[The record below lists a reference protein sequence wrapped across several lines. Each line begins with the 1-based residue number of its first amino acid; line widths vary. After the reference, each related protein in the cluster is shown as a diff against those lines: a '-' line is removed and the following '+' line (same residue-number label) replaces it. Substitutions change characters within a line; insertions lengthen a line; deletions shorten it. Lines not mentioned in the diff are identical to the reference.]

1 MSGTIRFLLNGGL
14 REVAGADP
22 TRTLLEWLREDARR
36 TGTKEGCAEGDCGA
50 CTVVVGELI
59 DGAVRWRAVNACIL
73 FLPVLDGR
81 AIITVEGLSKDGEL
95 HPVQRAMV
103 EAHGSQCGFCTP
115 GFVMTLM
122 AMWLNGG
129 EQDAAKINDALAGN
143 LCRCT
148 GYGPII
154 AAAQAMG
161 GRADAS
167 ADAKIAEQLEALRR
181 EAMLELD
188 FTDRFSGARRRYL
201 APRSA
206 DELAQALM
214 AHPDATV
221 LAGGTD
227 VGLWVTKQHR
237 SLDVV
242 VSLNEAADLRAMR
255 ETDDAIEIGA
265 GARYSDAY
273 GRLTQLWPDFG
284 EVLRRLGSTLIR
296 NSGTIGGNIANGSPI
311 GDSPPLLIALGAK
324 LTLRRG
330 GTTRQMPLE
339 DYFIAYGKQDR
350 QPGEFVLSVSIPKPK
365 PGAVFKAW
373 KISKRFDQDI
383 SALCGAF
390 QLTMDGERIASARI
404 AFGGMAATPKR
415 AGACEAALIGQV
427 FDEATLES
435 ALAALDG
442 DFAPI
447 SDMRAS
453 AGYRAAAARGLLR
466 KLWAETQGQAIRLVG
481 TGGLVDA

>member
-1 MSGTIRFLLNGGL
+1 MTATIRFLLNGEL

-22 TRTLLEWLREDARR
+22 TRTLLDWLREDARR

-59 DGAVRWRAVNACIL
+59 GGAVRWRAVNACIL

-81 AIITVEGLSKDGEL
+81 AILTVEGLSKDGEL

-103 EAHGSQCGFCTP
+103 ETHGSQCGFCTP
-115 GFVMTLM
+115 GFVMTLT
-122 AMWLNGG
+122 ALWLNGG
-129 EQDAAKINDALAGN
+129 ESDPAKINDALAGN

-161 GRADAS
+161 GRSSAAADTT
-167 ADAKIAEQLEALRR
+167 IAEQLRALSR

-188 FTDRFSGARRRYL
+188 FTDRFSRARRRYL

-206 DELAQALM
+206 DELAQVLS

-242 VSLNEAADLRAMR
+242 VSLNEAVELRAIR
-255 ETDDAIEIGA
+255 ETDKAIEIGA

-273 GRLTQLWPDFG
+273 GRLAALWPDFG

-311 GDSPPLLIALGAK
+311 GDSPPLLIALGAI

-330 GTTRQMPLE
+330 DTTRSLPLE
-339 DYFIAYGKQDR
+339 DYFIAYCKQDR
-350 QPGEFVLSVSIPKPK
+350 RPGEFVLSVSLPKPK

-390 QLTMDGERIASARI
+390 HLTMDGDRVTSARI
-404 AFGGMAATPKR
+404 AFGGMAATPRR
-415 AGACEAALIGQV
+415 AGACEAALTDRL
-427 FDEATLES
+427 FDEATLER
-435 ALAALDG
+435 AVTALDS

-453 AGYRAAAARGLLR
+453 AAYRAAAARGLLR
-466 KLWAETQGQAIRLVG
+466 KLWLETQGEAVG
-481 TGGLVDA
+481 AGGLVDA

>member
-1 MSGTIRFLLNGGL
+1 MAGTIRFLLNGEL

-50 CTVVVGELI
+50 CTVVLGELI
-59 DGAVRWRAVNACIL
+59 EGAMRWRAVNACIL

-81 AIITVEGLSKDGEL
+81 AVVTVEGLAKDGEL

-103 EAHGSQCGFCTP
+103 ETHGSQCGFCTP
-115 GFVMTLM
+115 GFVMSLY
-122 AMWLNGG
+122 ALWLNGG
-129 EQDAAKINDALAGN
+129 EQDAGEINDALAGN

-161 GRADAS
+161 GRSDAS
-167 ADAKIAEQLEALRR
+167 EDAAVARQLKAMRR

-188 FTDRFSGARRRYL
+188 FTDRFSGRRRRYL

-206 DELAQALM
+206 DELAAVLGE
-214 AHPDATV
+214 HPEATV

-242 VSLNEAADLRAMR
+242 VSLNEAADLRAVR
-255 ETDDAIEIGA
+255 ETDEAVEIGA
-265 GARYSDAY
+265 GARYSDVY
-273 GRLTQLWPDFG
+273 GRLSALWPEFG

-296 NSGTIGGNIANGSPI
+296 NSGTLVGNIANGSPI
-311 GDSPPLLIALGAK
+311 GDTPPLLIALGAT

-330 GTTRQMPLE
+330 GETRSMPLE

-350 QPGEFVLSVSIPKPK
+350 APGEFVQSVTVPKPA
-365 PGAVFKAW
+365 PGSVFKAW

-383 SALCGAF
+383 SAVCGAF
-390 QLTMDGERIASARI
+390 QLRMDGDRIGEARI

-415 AGACEAALIGQV
+415 AAACEAALTGQV
-427 FDEATLES
+427 FDEATLAR
-435 ALAALDG
+435 ALAALDS

-466 KLWAETQGQAIRLVG
+466 KLWLETRGERAEALA
-481 TGGLVDA
+481 DA

>member
-1 MSGTIRFLLNGGL
+1 MAGTIRFLLNGEP
-14 REVAGADP
+14 REIAGADP

-50 CTVVVGELI
+50 CTVVLGELI
-59 DGAVRWRAVNACIL
+59 EGAVRWRAVNACIL

-81 AIITVEGLSKDGEL
+81 AVVTVEGLAKGGEL
-95 HPVQRAMV
+95 HPVQQAMV
-103 EAHGSQCGFCTP
+103 ETHGSQCGFCTP
-115 GFVMTLM
+115 GFVMSLC
-122 AMWLNGG
+122 ALWLNGG
-129 EQDAAKINDALAGN
+129 EQDAAKVNDALAGN

-167 ADAKIAEQLEALRR
+167 EDAAVADQLKALRR
-181 EAMLELD
+181 ETMLELD
-188 FTDRFSGARRRYL
+188 FTDRFSGQRRRYS

-206 DELAQALM
+206 DELAAALVE
-214 AHPDATV
+214 HPDATV

-242 VSLNEAADLRAMR
+242 VSLNEAADLRAVR
-255 ETDDAIEIGA
+255 DTDEAIEINA
-265 GARYSDAY
+265 GVRYSDVY
-273 GRLTQLWPDFG
+273 GRLSALWPEFG

-296 NSGTIGGNIANGSPI
+296 NSGTLVGNIANGSPI
-311 GDSPPLLIALGAK
+311 GDTPPLLIALGAT

-330 GTTRQMPLE
+330 GETRSMPLE

-350 QPGEFVLSVSIPKPK
+350 APGEFVQSVTIPKPA
-365 PGAVFKAW
+365 PGSLFKAW

-383 SALCGAF
+383 SAVCGAF
-390 QLTMDGERIASARI
+390 HLKMDGDRIGEARI
-404 AFGGMAATPKR
+404 AFGGMAATPRR
-415 AGACEAALIGQV
+415 AAACEAALTGQV
-427 FDEATLES
+427 FDEATLAK
-435 ALAALDG
+435 ALAALDS

-466 KLWAETQGQAIRLVG
+466 KLWLEARGERVEALA
-481 TGGLVDA
+481 DA

>member
-1 MSGTIRFLLNGGL
+1 MPGTIRFLLNGEV

-50 CTVVVGELI
+50 CTVVVGELVE
-59 DGAVRWRAVNACIL
+59 DAVRWRAVNACIL

-81 AIITVEGLSKDGEL
+81 ALITVEGLSKDGEL

-103 EAHGSQCGFCTP
+103 ETHGSQCGFCTP
-115 GFVMTLM
+115 GFIMTLT

-129 EQDAAKINDALAGN
+129 EQDPVKINDALAGN

-161 GRADAS
+161 GRSSATADTAV
-167 ADAKIAEQLEALRR
+167 ADQLKALSR
-181 EAMLELD
+181 ETPLDLD

-206 DELAQALM
+206 DELAQVLSAY
-214 AHPDATV
+214 PRATV

-242 VSLNEAADLRAMR
+242 VSLNEAADLRAIR
-255 ETDDAIEIGA
+255 ETDEAIEIGA

-273 GRLTQLWPDFG
+273 GRLAKLWPDFG

-311 GDSPPLLIALGAK
+311 GDSPPLLIALGAT
-324 LTLRRG
+324 LTLRQG
-330 GTTRQMPLE
+330 ETTRSMPLE
-339 DYFIAYGKQDR
+339 DYFLAYGKQDR

-365 PGAVFKAW
+365 PGAVFRAC

-390 QLTMDGERIASARI
+390 HLSMDGDRVTSARI

-415 AGACEAALIGQV
+415 AAACEAALTGQS
-427 FDEATLES
+427 FDEATLDR
-435 ALAALDG
+435 ALAALDS

-453 AGYRAAAARGLLR
+453 AAYRSAAARGLLR
-466 KLWAETQGQAIRLVG
+466 KLWLETNGDAVG

>member
-1 MSGTIRFLLNGGL
+1 MARTIRFLLNGET

-22 TRTLLEWLREDARR
+22 TRTVLEWLREDARR

-50 CTVVVGELI
+50 CTVVLGEMTQ
-59 DGAVRWRAVNACIL
+59 GAVRWRAVNACIL

-81 AIITVEGLSKDGEL
+81 AIITVEGLSSDGAL

-115 GFVMTLM
+115 GFIMTLT
-122 AMWLNGG
+122 ALWLNGG
-129 EQDAAKINDALAGN
+129 EQDPARINDALAGN

-167 ADAKIAEQLEALRR
+167 ADAETADRLKALRR

-206 DELAQALM
+206 DELAQALTS
-214 AHPDATV
+214 HPGATV

-242 VSLNEAADLRAMR
+242 VSLNEAADLRAIS

-265 GARYSDAY
+265 GARYSDVY
-273 GRLTQLWPDFG
+273 GRLSESWPDFG

-311 GDSPPLLIALGAK
+311 GDSPPLLIALGAS

-330 GTTRQMPLE
+330 NVIREMPLE
-339 DYFIAYGKQDR
+339 DYFLAYGKQDR
-350 QPGEFVLSVSIPKPK
+350 RPGEFVLSVTIPKPA
-365 PGAVFKAW
+365 PGSVFKAW

-390 QLTMDGERIASARI
+390 HLTMDGERVVRARI

-415 AGACEAALIGQV
+415 AAACETALTGQL
-427 FDEATLES
+427 FDEATLEQ
-435 ALAALDG
+435 ALAALDS
-442 DFAPI
+442 DFTPI

-453 AGYRAAAARGLLR
+453 ADYRAAAARGLLR
-466 KLWAETQGQAIRLVG
+466 KLCLELQGEPIRLVG
-481 TGGLVDA
+481 VGGLVDA